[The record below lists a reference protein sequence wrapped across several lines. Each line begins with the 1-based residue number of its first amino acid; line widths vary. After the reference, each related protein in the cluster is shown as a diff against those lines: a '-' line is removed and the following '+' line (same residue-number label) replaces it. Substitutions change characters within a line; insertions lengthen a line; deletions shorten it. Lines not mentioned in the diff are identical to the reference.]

1 MSHYITSNYTTVCFT
16 YRWNVDWR
24 KPFITFNYILLK
36 FKKENICNENIYI
49 IGAWG
54 HTNILRFVFIIIIKT
69 QHVCPRNYLYNY
81 IKHRLHLLVLITKLK
96 LDIYFSWHYTISSNT
111 ITSTSWAT
119 GDSKQWEMQKCR
131 REQTF
136 IPDALDTRLT
146 LWETYHPGTTARPIC
161 QRHVLC
167 ATALVDAFCTRAPQ
181 TSAVLLQSNHRQES
195 QSRYQHADGRTRSL
209 RHKVTWPVPWLTA
222 GARQSQPM
230 PGFSATR
237 REAFGLKFY

>member
-1 MSHYITSNYTTVCFT
+1 MLHMCVCVLHIYMCVCFT

-181 TSAVLLQSNHRQES
+181 TSAVLQVGTHLW
-195 QSRYQHADGRTRSL
+195 SRAKHELTL
-209 RHKVTWPVPWLTA
+209 PVPIVH
-222 GARQSQPM
+222 GARKLWRQVICSPV
-230 PGFSATR
+230 GFVKK
-237 REAFGLKFY
+237 AFSMTSV